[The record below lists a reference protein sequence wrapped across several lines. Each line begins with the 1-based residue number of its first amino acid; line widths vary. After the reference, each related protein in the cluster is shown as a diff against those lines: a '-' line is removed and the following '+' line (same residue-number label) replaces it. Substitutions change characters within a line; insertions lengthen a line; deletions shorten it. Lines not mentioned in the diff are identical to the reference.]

1 MFPLNQSIETSK
13 ETCVNYATGAPPNM
27 GALFPAKSC
36 RTESIAGVASGKGQ
50 HRTCHLRT
58 FLGVEF
64 KWEQPR
70 KKTAKSM
77 ESIFWTKPWFE
88 TNGTSKWINNLMFNM
103 ILSNHQWTTPFTG
116 LPRFQTRPSGVTPIE
131 LHQNAARNSQGQRLS
146 FNATV
151 TLGMKKKPGSIISYP
166 LAIKPSNRKSPFF

>member
-58 FLGVEF
+58 FLGAEF

-70 KKTAKSM
+70 KKLQKVWKASS
-77 ESIFWTKPWFE
+77 EQ
-88 TNGTSKWINNLMFNM
+88 
-103 ILSNHQWTTPFTG
+103 NHG
-116 LPRFQTRPSGVTPIE
+116 LKQM
-131 LHQNAARNSQGQRLS
+131 GQA
-146 FNATV
+146 NE
-151 TLGMKKKPGSIISYP
+151 
-166 LAIKPSNRKSPFF
+166 